1 MYRSMLSL
9 IGWVLWAIRNPRP
22 AWKIVH
28 WDLEVLL
35 MRCRAWRL
43 RLVAGHVGTDVRI
56 ARNVYIGVPDKFS
69 IGNSSFINGG
79 TLILAGGAGTITI
92 GNDVLIGPY
101 AILVS
106 GSHRYDLLDRP
117 IRKQGGIYKP
127 IIIEDDVW
135 IGAHAVIMLGVTVGK
150 GSVIGAGAVVT
161 NDIPAYS
168 VAVGVPARVIKSRL
182 EKGGDVR

>member
-1 MYRSMLSL
+1 MYSL
-9 IGWVLWAIRNPRP
+9 IFRVLWAIRNPRP
-22 AWKIVH
+22 AWEVVH
-28 WDLEVLL
+28 WDLVKLG

-43 RLVAGHVGTDVRI
+43 RLVGGHVGTDVRI
-56 ARNVYIGVPDKFS
+56 ATNVYIGVPYKFS
-69 IGNSSFINGG
+69 IGNNSFINTG

-101 AILVS
+101 VILVS
-106 GSHRYDLLDRP
+106 ASHRYDLLDRP
-117 IRKQGGIYKP
+117 IRQQEHVLKP

-135 IGAHAVIMLGVTVGK
+135 IGAHAVITSGVTVGK

-161 NDIPAYS
+161 KDIPAYS
-168 VAVGVPARVIKSRL
+168 VAAGVPARVIKSRL